1 MTIRFL
7 IRILTCL
14 LVMLTFGVSA
24 GSALA
29 DDPATPPAVTM
40 TDEDGG
46 SAPAADAPAPAPGAA
61 DADANT
67 SPADA
72 STSPADASTSP
83 ADASTSPVDASTS
96 PVDASTSPADTS
108 TDDDEAPVKSPAAS
122 DDDGATPAPTSV
134 PPSTSAPA
142 QPALVTSA
150 AQPTPVARAAASAP
164 PLAAARV
171 SAPRP
176 SRVPPPTVLVASA
189 DRAVSAVASPD
200 RASKRALVAALTFRT
215 RERSASACPKRAPV
229 RRRWSN
235 RSQLPS
241 VAQNSVPVREPG
253 GTGTA
258 GGSSGS
264 ATGAA
269 SPATRL
275 LGVVTRPPAFA
286 TWWSYRWPSLASW
299 RSTFVTSVLERPD

>member
-46 SAPAADAPAPAPGAA
+46 SAPAADAPAPDPGAA

-72 STSPADASTSP
+72 ST
-83 ADASTSPVDASTS
+83 
-96 PVDASTSPADTS
+96 
-108 TDDDEAPVKSPAAS
+108 DDDEAPVKSPATS
-122 DDDGATPAPTSV
+122 DDGGATPASTSV
-134 PPSTSAPA
+134 PPSTSASA

-176 SRVPPPTVLVASA
+176 SRVPPPTVLVASP
-189 DRAVSAVASPD
+189 DGAVSVVASPD
-200 RASKRALVAALTFRT
+200 RASKRALVAAPIFRT
-215 RERSASACPKRAPV
+215 RERSAPACPKRAPV

-235 RSQLPS
+235 RAQLPS
-241 VAQNSVPVREPG
+241 VAQDSGPVREPG

-275 LGVVTRPPAFA
+275 LGVVTGPPAFA
-286 TWWSYRWPSLASW
+286 PWWSYRRPKLASW